1 MQEFFW
7 QNLSFFCTKICG
19 CYETISNVTF
29 GALLCTSS
37 KTSSIAAQYSLKS
50 SGNDKKPYICTLT
63 APLTIA
69 EREQSEPAWKGIIS
83 AYFGLSSLQGVSLA
97 ASSAPKSAQNSI
109 LFRSQNFERTDFWL
123 RKAKT
128 EVILVGLPSILTQRK
143 RKSVSQNR
151 SSDYS
156 LSVKR
161 KAYAKPDC
169 GFQIKVLCRAHS
181 FVTFAPQFAHT
192 F

>member
-1 MQEFFW
+1 M
-7 QNLSFFCTKICG
+7 
-19 CYETISNVTF
+19 
-29 GALLCTSS
+29 
-37 KTSSIAAQYSLKS
+37 
-50 SGNDKKPYICTLT
+50 
-63 APLTIA
+63 
-69 EREQSEPAWKGIIS
+69 
-83 AYFGLSSLQGVSLA
+83 SSLQGVSLA

-156 LSVKR
+156 LSVRLTGAESDMPCDWKTIILLMSENR
-161 KAYAKPDC
+161 FCAAALRRDNC
-169 GFQIKVLCRAHS
+169 RLLFLTRCVILGDINGLTEGAERLFRLCAVLTS
-181 FVTFAPQFAHT
+181 EGIEN
-192 F
+192 